1 MSFSFKLMSHPDRLL
16 KDHLENVGKLSKE
29 IITAKRIENK
39 EIYSEITYL
48 IGIAHDFGKATK
60 AFQKMLD
67 DGEKTKYANHGFL
80 SSLFGYYMVR
90 NYLEGIAK
98 LEEFWYVPAVAWI
111 VINKHHGN
119 IKNIGGEDGEISKLK
134 DPSDLETI
142 QEQIKDISS
151 NIDELNAVYN
161 ELSEIVNVHGFL
173 NIFNIEKDIAKF
185 TKEIYKDAK
194 KLCTEK
200 EIKYYFHILLFY
212 SVLLDADKLDAS
224 GVERLPERIKNLSE
238 SIVDTYKEEKFG
250 GVKRKIDEI
259 REKAYREVDSQL
271 SNLNLKEG
279 RILSINLPTGAG
291 KTLTGLSFALKL
303 REKIE
308 LEKEF
313 TPKIIYSLPFL
324 SIIDQNS
331 EVIKDIL
338 SVAGGYDEIPS
349 NLFLKHHHLADIEY
363 KEKKEEKEYELNI
376 IEDINKA
383 LLLTEGWH
391 SEIVI
396 TTFVQF
402 FHSLITNKN
411 RAARKFHNMLNSII
425 ILDEVQSIPHKYWL
439 LINRVLN
446 YLAKNFNCWI
456 ILMTATQPLIF
467 EKGEIKSLVES
478 REEYFESLDR
488 VMFEF
493 DLNEKEFGGFKEE
506 IFNQILKE
514 KDKDIMVVLNTINSC
529 KEMYSYLKEELSVQ
543 YGLNPEKC
551 LDSNGI
557 CDLPDLELI
566 NLSTHILPDF
576 RLSRIKRINQ
586 HKDKRKVIV
595 TTQLIEAG
603 VDISVDIIYRDFA
616 PLDCIIQT
624 AGRCNRNDKE
634 EKGLINVVRLKEE
647 NNRVFCSYIYD
658 STLLDITG
666 EVIKEFGNMVSE
678 KSFTTKAADKYYTL
692 VVDRGSKDKS
702 EEVMNHIKKLNFSDI
717 SKFELIK
724 EKFPALSIFVEI
736 SAKAE
741 NIRKKIEEIM
751 KEKKG
756 YERRRELLAL
766 RRDLN
771 SYSLPIRSGN
781 KIIDEIKTYLPS
793 IGEIEDIRY
802 VSRKELKNWYKYDTG
817 FNLPERDIEMRII

>member
-1 MSFSFKLMSHPDRLL
+1 MSFPFKLKSHPDKLL
-16 KDHLENVGKLSKE
+16 KDHLENVGKLSKA
-29 IITAKRIENK
+29 IITAKHVENK
-39 EIYSEITYL
+39 EFYSEIAYL
-48 IGIAHDFGKATK
+48 IGIAHDFGKATE

-67 DGEKTKYANHGFL
+67 NGEKTKKANHGFL
-80 SSLFGYYMVR
+80 SSLFGYYIVR
-90 NYLEGIAK
+90 GYLKRVEK
-98 LEEFWYVPAVAWI
+98 LEDFWYVPAVAWI

-119 IKNIGGEDGEISKLK
+119 IKNIREEISKLK
-134 DPSDLETI
+134 DLSGLETTR
-142 QEQIKDISS
+142 EQIEDISS
-151 NIDELNAVYN
+151 NLYELKAIYN
-161 ELSEIVNVHGFL
+161 KLSELVNIDGFI
-173 NIFNIEKDIAKF
+173 NTFNGKEDVDKF
-185 TKEIYKDAK
+185 IREIYKSAK
-194 KLCTEK
+194 RLCTEK
-200 EIKYYFHILLFY
+200 DIKYYFYILLFY

-238 SIVDTYKEEKFG
+238 CIVDAYKEKKFG

-271 SNLNLKEG
+271 SNLNLKED

-308 LEKEF
+308 MEMEF

-331 EVIKDIL
+331 EAIEDVL
-338 SVAGGYDEIPS
+338 RVAGGYDDIPT

-363 KEKKEEKEYELNI
+363 KEKKEEEKENELNI

-391 SEIVI
+391 SEIII

-402 FHSLITNKN
+402 FHSLITNRN

-425 ILDEVQSIPHKYWL
+425 ILDEVQSIPHRYWL
-439 LINRVLN
+439 LINKVLD
-446 YLAKNFNCWI
+446 YLAKNFSCWI
-456 ILMTATQPLIF
+456 ILMTATQPFIF
-467 EKGEIKSLVES
+467 ERGEIKSLVES
-478 REEYFESLDR
+478 KEEYFEPLDR

-493 DLNEKEFGGFKEE
+493 DPNEKEFSGFKEE
-506 IFNQILKE
+506 IFNQILNE
-514 KDKDIMVVLNTINSC
+514 KDKDIMIVLNTINSC
-529 KEMYSYLKEELSVQ
+529 KEMYSYLKEELSAKH
-543 YGLNPEKC
+543 GLNSDKC

-576 RLSRIKRINQ
+576 RLSRITRINQ
-586 HKDKRKVIV
+586 DKDKRKIIV

-603 VDISVDIIYRDFA
+603 VDVSVDIIYRDFA

-624 AGRCNRNDKE
+624 AGRCNRNDGG
-634 EKGLINVVRLKEE
+634 EKGLVNVVRVKDE
-647 NNRVFCSYIYD
+647 NNKAFCSYIYD
-658 STLLDITG
+658 RTLLDITR
-666 EVIKEFGNMVSE
+666 EVIKEFGSMVSE
-678 KSFTTKAADKYYTL
+678 KSFTRKAADKYYTL
-692 VVDRGSKDKS
+692 VVERVSKDKS
-702 EEVMNHIKKLNFSDI
+702 EKVMNHIKKLDFSDI
-717 SKFELIK
+717 SSEFGLIE
-724 EKFPALSIFVEI
+724 EKLPAVSIFVEI
-736 SAKAE
+736 DEKAE
-741 NIRKKIEEIM
+741 SVRKKIEEIM

-771 SYSLPIRSGN
+771 SYSLSIRGGN
-781 KIIDEIKTYLPS
+781 KIIDETKTYLPS
-793 IGEIEDIRY
+793 IGEIEDFRY
-802 VSRKELKNWYKYDTG
+802 VSRKGLKNWYKYDTG
-817 FNLPERDIEMRII
+817 FSLPERDVEMRII